1 MSQTFYNVSYR
12 LKYLEVKIGL
22 KCYNA
27 EHTRPS
33 PSTIYL
39 SQHILKLKKNK

>member
-22 KCYNA
+22 KCCNA

-39 SQHILKLKKNK
+39 SQHIKIKKK